1 MYYYFSLCRI
11 DLHCKLRRMR
21 FITLK
26 LEKMTLTLNS
36 IAFAAES
43 GYWLKVVVSE
53 EVARLRE
60 QHVLHE
66 MLGMPFE
73 ILSFFFRLRRRN
85 KFLLI

>member
-1 MYYYFSLCRI
+1 
-11 DLHCKLRRMR
+11 MR

-53 EVARLRE
+53 EVARVPVVLGVLRLGQVEAGAARLFLTRLRE
-60 QHVLHE
+60 QHVLHV
-66 MLGMPFE
+66 GP
-73 ILSFFFRLRRRN
+73 RV
-85 KFLLI
+85 